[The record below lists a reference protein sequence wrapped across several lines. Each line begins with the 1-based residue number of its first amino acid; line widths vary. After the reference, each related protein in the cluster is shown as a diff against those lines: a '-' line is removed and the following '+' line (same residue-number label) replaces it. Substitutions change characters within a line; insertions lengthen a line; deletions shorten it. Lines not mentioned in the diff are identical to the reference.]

1 MIFGVGTDL
10 VEIKR
15 IHEMK
20 SYESFAIKILSE
32 EELFV
37 FNELSKPKKV
47 NYLSKQFAGKEAF
60 AKAFGTG
67 IRKDLNFKAIKI
79 LRDNLGKPF
88 FEFDSSLQMV
98 IDDFGITRSH
108 VSLSDESGYALAF
121 VILEK

>member
-1 MIFGVGTDL
+1 MIFGIGTDL
-10 VEIKR
+10 VEVKR

-20 SYESFAIKILSE
+20 SYESFATKILSA
-32 EELFV
+32 EELLV
-37 FNELSKPKKV
+37 FKELSKSKKI

-60 AKAFGTG
+60 AKAFGSG

-88 FEFDSSLQMV
+88 FEFNANLQKV
-98 IDDFGITRSH
+98 VDDFGITRSH
-108 VSLSDESGYALAF
+108 VSLSDESEYALAF

>member
-1 MIFGVGTDL
+1 
-10 VEIKR
+10 
-15 IHEMK
+15 MK
-20 SYESFAIKILSE
+20 L
-32 EELFV
+32 ELRKFTKFV
-37 FNELSKPKKV
+37 DKTFIEG
-47 NYLSKQFAGKEAF
+47 GKEAF

-88 FEFDSSLQMV
+88 FEFDSNLQKV

-108 VSLSDESGYALAF
+108 VSLSDESEYALAF